1 MTHRFVSCDFETR
14 AVLDLG
20 DVGAYTYAEHEHTD
34 VLCMCYSLPE
44 APDVIHTWV
53 MGSPFPADLRA
64 AIDDPTI
71 YFRAWNAA
79 FERTIWRLLCVRKYG
94 WPEIPDNRWVCTMV
108 LALAAGLP
116 GKLEIA
122 AKALRLIEQKDEAG
136 HRLMLQVSQPRK
148 VKSRPGELI
157 WWDNPEKLQRLYA
170 YCRQDVRTENAA
182 WDVLPPAMDRRERQ
196 LWLLDQRIN
205 DRGVRLDG
213 PLVMAAERLALNE
226 MARLDQRMSDLT
238 EGIVSRT
245 TKIQDLKR
253 WVSAR
258 IGHEIGSLDKV
269 ALESYLQN
277 PGLTVD
283 VREALNLRQ
292 EAGKSSVSKF
302 EKMRLCVGAGDRAR
316 GMAQYYGAG
325 TGRWAGRLIQM
336 QNFPKGDFERWVE
349 PWTMA
354 HFIDLVKAG
363 NRTALEAAHGR
374 VLDTL
379 SGLLRSCL
387 VPSAGKV
394 FDVADFA
401 SIEARVVAW
410 LAGQQD
416 LVDLFAS
423 GGKVYHS
430 LASDVYGIP
439 VEQIDKSMPEYAKGK
454 MGILGCGFGMGAEK
468 FSGQAKINVEEAQ
481 RIVKAY
487 REKYPNIVSLW
498 RNMDETAIDVV
509 TRGLTSW
516 REVSGTAGRLA
527 FALHRDYLMLR
538 LPVGRALF
546 YNHPRI
552 VSRLMPWS
560 TDERPVRRPAV
571 QCMALSEQRQWL
583 PIDLYGGMLAE
594 NATQAVARDL
604 LADAMIR
611 LDAIPEH
618 DTVLTVHDE
627 LVVESDPDSKHGDFM
642 RVVREVP
649 EWAKGCPVDADGWR
663 GDRYK
668 K

>member
-1 MTHRFVSCDFETR
+1 
-14 AVLDLG
+14 
-20 DVGAYTYAEHEHTD
+20 
-34 VLCMCYSLPE
+34 MCYSLPD
-44 APDVIHTWV
+44 APDVIHTWI
-53 MGSPFPADLRA
+53 MGSPFPADLRSC
-64 AIDDPTI
+64 IDDPAI

-94 WPEIPDNRWVCTMV
+94 WPAIADNRWVCTMV

-157 WWDNPEKLQRLYA
+157 WWDDPDKLERLYA

-182 WDVLPPAMDRRERQ
+182 WDMLPPAMDKRERQ

-213 PLVMAAERLALNE
+213 PLVTAAERLALNE

-238 EGIVSRT
+238 EGAVART

-302 EKMRLCVGAGDRAR
+302 EKMRICVGAGDRAR

-354 HFIDLVKAG
+354 HFIDLVKAS

-410 LAGQQD
+410 LAQQND
-416 LVDLFAS
+416 LVELFAS
-423 GGKVYHS
+423 GGKVYEVM
-430 LASDVYGIP
+430 AAAIFGGA
-439 VEQIDKSMPEYAKGK
+439 PEDWPKESNERDIGK
-454 MGILGCGFGMGAEK
+454 RVVLGCGFGMGHEK
-468 FSGQAKINVEEAQ
+468 FRATVIKQGGDDPGEELS
-481 RIVKAY
+481 RRGVKTY
-487 REKYPNIVSLW
+487 REFYPKVPLLW
-498 RNMDETAIDVV
+498 RNMDETAVDVV
-509 TRGLTSW
+509 TRGLTTW
-516 REVSGTAGRLA
+516 RDVPGTAGRLA

-538 LPVGRALF
+538 LPIGRALW

-560 TDERPVRRPAV
+560 TDENPVRRPAV

-611 LDAIPEH
+611 LDALPEH